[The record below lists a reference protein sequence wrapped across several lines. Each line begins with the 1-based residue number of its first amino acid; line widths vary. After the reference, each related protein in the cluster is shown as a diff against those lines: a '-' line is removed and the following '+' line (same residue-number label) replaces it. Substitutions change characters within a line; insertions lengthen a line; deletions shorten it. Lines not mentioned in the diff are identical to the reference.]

1 MAVNLTLQEAANIL
15 SITTRTL
22 TKLLEAGA
30 FPGAFKIGDSVN
42 SPWRIP
48 QPDLETYI
56 QSQAKKAHDK

>member
-1 MAVNLTLQEAANIL
+1 MAVNLTLQEAAHIL

-22 TKLLEAGA
+22 TKLLEEGK

-48 QPDLETYI
+48 QPDLEAYI
-56 QSQAKKAHDK
+56 KTQAEKAQK